1 VTTVSDPVEKRRM
14 TLTSW
19 LGTVAVAFGLAT
31 TGYNLTS
38 NYLNGVRQHAL
49 EDKARDDD
57 REALREQVVR
67 LSNRVGALEQI
78 DYKEHPAYA
87 LDIYYA
93 NGDVERVQVRRR

>member
-49 EDKARDDD
+49 ED